1 VSNLAYLTRAADMLH
16 PLFLVVSFCFG
27 AVLGSFANVCI
38 GRWPEGLSVIKPA
51 SRCPQCGN
59 GIAWFD
65 NIPVLSWLVLRARC
79 RHCSLPI
86 SWRYPVVEL
95 LTAGLFLAVYLRF
108 GFTIAT
114 PIYMFLS
121 FALVVC
127 TFQDFA
133 DWTIPDEITLPGI
146 PASLVVSVVGMV
158 YGEATGLRVVSVFD
172 ALAGVALGAAIPFLI
187 DRVTVL
193 LLKKPGMG
201 FGDVKL
207 LAMIGGFIGWQ
218 GVLGSFMLACLLGS
232 VIGLAVILYFKA
244 FPPKERDADAVLDA
258 PVPEGSEDDGIHLE
272 GHYLPFGPYLAIAGL
287 LWVFFGP
294 EILAWYLAL
303 MTLPGYSPVQSL

>member
-1 VSNLAYLTRAADMLH
+1 MDYLIRAADMLH
-16 PLFLVVSFCFG
+16 PLFMTVSFALG

-38 GRWPEGLSVIKPA
+38 SRWPEGLSVVKPA
-51 SRCPQCGN
+51 SRCPQCKN
-59 GIAWFD
+59 GIAWYD
-65 NIPVLSWLVLRARC
+65 NIPVLSWLLLRARC
-79 RHCSLPI
+79 RHCGLPI
-86 SWRYPVVEL
+86 SWQYPMVEL
-95 LTAGLFLAVYLRF
+95 ITAFTFLGVYAYF

-114 PIYMFLS
+114 PVYMLLAFGLIVS
-121 FALVVC
+121 

-146 PASLVVSVVGMV
+146 PAGLVVSVVGMY
-158 YGEATGLRVVSVFD
+158 YGEVTGLRVLSPVD
-172 ALAGVALGAAIPFLI
+172 ALAGIALGGAIPFLI
-187 DRVTVL
+187 DRFTVL

-232 VIGLAVILYFKA
+232 VIGVAVITYYRI
-244 FPPKERDADAVLDA
+244 FPSTPTEDETSA
-258 PVPEGSEDDGIHLE
+258 SEDGDDDGIHLE
-272 GHYLPFGPYLAIAGL
+272 GHYLPFGPYLALAGL

-294 EILAWYLAL
+294 EMLAWYLGLL
-303 MTLPGYSPVQSL
+303 MPGSQVHLNPLL